1 MFGVHDRDDHESTRV
16 KVAEILENA
25 PPESKDLVANSADV
39 LCSLIPHDH
48 DPVLEGEAL
57 QQTIQQTATEFW
69 RQDAAEAATV
79 LILDNLQWIDP
90 ASQDLLTHLLEL
102 ATTEQILIVC
112 AFRPEEDSGAWQVK
126 AMAESDYAD
135 RYTQINLT
143 HLSTTDSGLLVD
155 ALLSVE
161 GMPRNIRSQIQ
172 NRADGNPY
180 FLEEVVRVLIESD
193 SVQVTESGL
202 SWNSDAGGGA
212 IAVPDN
218 VQALILTRLDR
229 LPPESRTTLQ
239 LASVIGRSFDLPIL
253 EQISAANGS
262 LREQMEKFQQMQ
274 LIDVTA
280 TVPNTVFMFRQQLTR
295 DAAYNSILLR
305 ERRRFHQSV
314 AEALESS
321 GRGGDDP
328 NRLAYHH
335 AQAGNNLRAI
345 DYYKSAAESA
355 ARLYAKMEANM
366 LYSAAIDLAE
376 KSDVSPELIVEL
388 YTGLGRVLEIS
399 GNYQG
404 ALRNYEKLEAIGR
417 ERSDDTIWLAAL
429 LLQATTYS
437 TLSSELNP
445 AKGRE
450 ISKPTV
456 ALAQELGDHRAEA
469 RAYWNMMLM
478 EAYSGTDVS
487 IAVAYGE
494 RSVEIAREH
503 YLKEELAYSLNDLV
517 RPYLA
522 MGRKEQSLA
531 SLDEAVRLLREL
543 DDKLMLADS
552 LAKECDIR
560 MVLGEFELAKKSAEE
575 ALEVSR
581 SHRNRFGEAVAYVRL
596 SVLYGEFGLP
606 EKAIEALKTGREAA
620 RASGFAATRL
630 YPVRLAM
637 AMADAGDYSGNDL
650 AMESVG
656 ETTELPLLQRFS
668 VGGVAKI
675 KLLSGDADGAAK
687 SLDEALAL
695 PEMEISH
702 PISGFGLSHLVE
714 LDLLQDLDRTETV
727 IETADRYL
735 DGLDATGAIFRR
747 YDVLRIKGTALE
759 AQGKV
764 SEARDCLQ
772 QAVDS
777 ASEAGSRRGQ
787 WQALAALTGFL
798 SRNGESSDA
807 TANKTRDIVDSIAAE
822 IGDEELREQFQQ
834 HAGKLLTL
842 HE

>member
-1 MFGVHDRDDHESTRV
+1 MFSVHDRDDHESTRV

-180 FLEEVVRVLIESD
+180 FLEEVVRVLVESD

-355 ARLYAKMEANM
+355 ARLYAKYGSEHA
-366 LYSAAIDLAE
+366 
-376 KSDVSPELIVEL
+376 
-388 YTGLGRVLEIS
+388 VLRC
-399 GNYQG
+399 N
-404 ALRNYEKLEAIGR
+404 
-417 ERSDDTIWLAAL
+417 RSR
-429 LLQATTYS
+429 
-437 TLSSELNP
+437 
-445 AKGRE
+445 RE
-450 ISKPTV
+450 IRRV
-456 ALAQELGDHRAEA
+456 AR
-469 RAYWNMMLM
+469 
-478 EAYSGTDVS
+478 V
-487 IAVAYGE
+487 
-494 RSVEIAREH
+494 
-503 YLKEELAYSLNDLV
+503 
-517 RPYLA
+517 
-522 MGRKEQSLA
+522 
-531 SLDEAVRLLREL
+531 
-543 DDKLMLADS
+543 
-552 LAKECDIR
+552 
-560 MVLGEFELAKKSAEE
+560 
-575 ALEVSR
+575 
-581 SHRNRFGEAVAYVRL
+581 
-596 SVLYGEFGLP
+596 
-606 EKAIEALKTGREAA
+606 
-620 RASGFAATRL
+620 
-630 YPVRLAM
+630 
-637 AMADAGDYSGNDL
+637 
-650 AMESVG
+650 
-656 ETTELPLLQRFS
+656 
-668 VGGVAKI
+668 
-675 KLLSGDADGAAK
+675 
-687 SLDEALAL
+687 
-695 PEMEISH
+695 
-702 PISGFGLSHLVE
+702 
-714 LDLLQDLDRTETV
+714 DR
-727 IETADRYL
+727 
-735 DGLDATGAIFRR
+735 
-747 YDVLRIKGTALE
+747 
-759 AQGKV
+759 
-764 SEARDCLQ
+764 
-772 QAVDS
+772 
-777 ASEAGSRRGQ
+777 
-787 WQALAALTGFL
+787 
-798 SRNGESSDA
+798 
-807 TANKTRDIVDSIAAE
+807 
-822 IGDEELREQFQQ
+822 
-834 HAGKLLTL
+834 
-842 HE
+842 